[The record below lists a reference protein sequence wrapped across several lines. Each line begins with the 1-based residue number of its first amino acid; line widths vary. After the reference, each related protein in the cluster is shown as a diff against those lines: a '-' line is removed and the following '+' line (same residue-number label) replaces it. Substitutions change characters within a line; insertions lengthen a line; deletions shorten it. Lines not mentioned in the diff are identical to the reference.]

1 MPQQPPRPRQS
12 IAAAQGTPPDHEALP
27 SGTLPITEDT
37 DSCSVPSS
45 QETPLSQGS
54 IDANL
59 EADSP
64 EPNNADD
71 SRKVTLRRSGRMSK
85 SRSESS
91 VSRTDAVSSRKRH
104 GSRMESNSH
113 ETTSPEN
120 NKHAGTKATLDL
132 PRRTRSGRLLQSPT
146 ELQSQTDEDCVSPR
160 PRRRS
165 CSTQSSQRDPS
176 ETVASES
183 QRHVAGGELDVRSSS
198 SQGSEISA
206 CDTEDGSGH
215 SRGADGHGAD
225 NTRHRGDA
233 TENSRGSRGRSRG
246 DAGYSVRDAT
256 HHGGDAMHSP
266 ADITRSE
273 GDTRHNTV
281 DTDDNVGD
289 NDDNVGDAE
298 GSEGNSQGDTR
309 HSASDN
315 THSAGDTRHS
325 AGDTRHSAGD
335 TRHSA
340 GDTRHSA
347 SDTRHSAGDT
357 RHSESDNE
365 DNSSE
370 TVHHLMDAE
379 HTERDIMCVAS
390 VHNVS
395 VCDKPKGGTSS
406 EVGMD
411 TLDFLSDSSGQ
422 SKKASVEQV
431 NASVRVEQM
440 GDDTTESDTDRDEQ
454 SIDDGGVVV
463 DDNVECSTDDVKT
476 SQSSADVDDDGSHST
491 GATRDGAADKE
502 PGVIRTDV
510 GSDRR
515 SLHRTPSAL
524 SINADCSDDELRD
537 ESAGV
542 VSQPQAASADRLTE
556 TRVAAPDHVTC
567 ASDGETSEDFEV
579 AEPCFRVFGVQKQ
592 NSLSNR
598 SPKAKSDL
606 EGDSCAQKDETKVKS
621 IVKKRAR
628 KTTGKKTTKNVKLA
642 TQKKVKSATQ
652 KKVKSAT
659 QSPGVIGHELEASRQ
674 EIVGQ
679 KVKGKRTQNAQ
690 APVASTETPIVPSQQ
705 LGSMRRKINLSPPV
719 QSPNAS
725 LSSSP
730 VVARSLSPGRLVSS
744 GDLRETPQDEASRH
758 EATSSGDESL
768 SHPHPK
774 VTLACPS
781 QTSTEQGS
789 IPDGEN
795 EGDASGKRK
804 SATPRTRKGCSS
816 EKKKKRRGSKSPKR
830 GRRVSSQVLSED
842 EDESAPGESI
852 GKS

>member
-1 MPQQPPRPRQS
+1 
-12 IAAAQGTPPDHEALP
+12 
-27 SGTLPITEDT
+27 
-37 DSCSVPSS
+37 
-45 QETPLSQGS
+45 
-54 IDANL
+54 
-59 EADSP
+59 
-64 EPNNADD
+64 
-71 SRKVTLRRSGRMSK
+71 MSK

-91 VSRTDAVSSRKRH
+91 LTRTDAVSSRKRH

-113 ETTSPEN
+113 ATMSPV
-120 NKHAGTKATLDL
+120 NKHSGTKATLDL

-146 ELQSQTDEDCVSPR
+146 ELQSPTDEDSVSSR

-165 CSTQSSQRDPS
+165 CSTQSSQHHPS
-176 ETVASES
+176 ETASGES
-183 QRHVAGGELDVRSSS
+183 EHQVAGSAHDVPSSS

-215 SRGADGHGAD
+215 SRGADGHSAD
-225 NTRHRGDA
+225 NTMHEGDA

-256 HHGGDAMHSP
+256 RHGGDAMHSP
-266 ADITRSE
+266 ADIARSE

-298 GSEGNSQGDTR
+298 GSEGNSQGATR

-315 THSAGDTRHS
+315 RHS

-335 TRHSA
+335 NRHSA
-340 GDTRHSA
+340 SDNRHSASDTRHSA

-379 HTERDIMCVAS
+379 HTERDTVGVAS
-390 VHNVS
+390 LHDVS

-502 PGVIRTDV
+502 PGVTCTNA

-579 AEPCFRVFGVQKQ
+579 AEPCFRVFGVQNR

-598 SPKAKSDL
+598 SAKAKSDL
-606 EGDSCAQKDETKVKS
+606 EGDSCAQEVATKLKS
-621 IVKKRAR
+621 VVKKRAR
-628 KTTGKKTTKNVKLA
+628 NTTGKKTTKNVKLA

-652 KKVKSAT
+652 
-659 QSPGVIGHELEASRQ
+659 SPGVIGRELEASRQ

-679 KVKGKRTQNAQ
+679 KVKGKRTKNAQ
-690 APVASTETPIVPSQQ
+690 EPVTSTETPVVPSQQ

-730 VVARSLSPGRLVSS
+730 VVARSLSVGSAVSS

-758 EATSSGDESL
+758 EATSSDDESL
-768 SHPHPK
+768 SHHHPK
-774 VTLACPS
+774 VTLACLS

-804 SATPRTRKGCSS
+804 SATPRMRKGCSS
-816 EKKKKRRGSKSPKR
+816 EKKKIRRGSKSPKR
-830 GRRVSSQVLSED
+830 GRRVSSQVLSEH

-852 GKS
+852 GES